1 MKTFKVGDHV
11 ILNKANVPR
20 RGVIV
25 EEPYRHYMYSH
36 IRGNDGSIE
45 ETELA
50 NHPPIAFYGENN
62 YFDWLHNCEQYLTH
76 DTDTSSINNS

>member
-1 MKTFKVGDHV
+1 
-11 ILNKANVPR
+11 
-20 RGVIV
+20 
-25 EEPYRHYMYSH
+25 MYSH